1 MVSYNC
7 YLCNFKTPNKYNY
20 NQHIKS
26 KKHLNKLSKNGSENV
41 EKCGKNVENVEKK
54 CIINTEDNQKSQL
67 LTDPISKHVCNLC
80 SKVFSRNDSLKRHIS
95 VCKLNQYSKIFQNI
109 PMNPKNVEKKC
120 IKTDFECQFCGSFY
134 STQFNLNKHIKKCA
148 SKQNEIS
155 NLKYT
160 YETKL
165 IEAKYQGQ
173 LETKQAIIEEQQKTI
188 ETVKQMKPTVTHITN
203 NNSTN
208 KTINYLNT
216 QYGEMIAMEKF
227 LHNLQY
233 EEQLTT
239 EECRKLLASYK
250 DSGIELFARSFSH
263 VMKEN
268 CRRQLLKQGLPE
280 MDIIPLYCSDGN
292 FRSHKEKNSKG
303 WKTKYDNQSLNT
315 MINISSEQVYENCQ
329 KPLMIFGK
337 ERNKVFKQLK
347 QDNHSQKIT
356 DKKMI
361 ENN

>member
-1 MVSYNC
+1 M
-7 YLCNFKTPNKYNY
+7 
-20 NQHIKS
+20 
-26 KKHLNKLSKNGSENV
+26 
-41 EKCGKNVENVEKK
+41 
-54 CIINTEDNQKSQL
+54 
-67 LTDPISKHVCNLC
+67 
-80 SKVFSRNDSLKRHIS
+80 
-95 VCKLNQYSKIFQNI
+95 
-109 PMNPKNVEKKC
+109 
-120 IKTDFECQFCGSFY
+120 
-134 STQFNLNKHIKKCA
+134 
-148 SKQNEIS
+148 
-155 NLKYT
+155 
-160 YETKL
+160 
-165 IEAKYQGQ
+165 
-173 LETKQAIIEEQQKTI
+173 
-188 ETVKQMKPTVTHITN
+188 
-203 NNSTN
+203 
-208 KTINYLNT
+208 NT

-233 EEQLTT
+233 EEQLTM
-239 EECRKLLASYK
+239 EECRKLLTAYK

-292 FRSHKEKNSKG
+292 LRSHKEKNSKG

-347 QDNHSQKIT
+347 QDNHSQKMLG
-356 DKKMI
+356 KKMI

>member
-7 YLCNFKTPNKYNY
+7 YLCKFKSPNKYNY
-20 NQHIKS
+20 NQHCKS
-26 KKHLNKLSKNGSENV
+26 KKHLDKLSRSESENV
-41 EKCGKNVENVEKK
+41 EKCGQNVENVEKK
-54 CIINTEDNQKSQL
+54 YIFNTEEKQNNAFFLEKSPQN
-67 LTDPISKHVCNLC
+67 ICQLC
-80 SKVFSRNDSLKRHIS
+80 SKVFSRSDSLKRHLS
-95 VCKLNQYSKIFQNI
+95 LCKLNNKQKMELKYPEVS
-109 PMNPKNVEKKC
+109 KNVEKKC
-120 IKTDFECQFCGSFY
+120 ISQNFKCQFCQNEYKSNRGLS
-134 STQFNLNKHIKKCA
+134 KHIKNCWLRNKIH
-148 SKQNEIS
+148 QEHDQH
-155 NLKYT
+155 
-160 YETKL
+160 TKL
-165 IEAKYQGQ
+165 LEKD
-173 LETKQAIIEEQQKTI
+173 LETKEIIIKNQQETI
-188 ETVKQMKPTVTHITN
+188 KTVKEMKPSITHITH

-347 QDNHSQKIT
+347 QDNHSQNLV
-356 DKKMI
+356 DRKMI

>member
-1 MVSYNC
+1 MVLHIC
-7 YLCNFKTPNKYNY
+7 QLCDFKSTLLSNY
-20 NQHIKS
+20 NRHLKTQKHLKNEEKMRKNEENEEKRISNNTELNHESILFSEKLPHFICKFCS
-26 KKHLNKLSKNGSENV
+26 KK
-41 EKCGKNVENVEKK
+41 
-54 CIINTEDNQKSQL
+54 
-67 LTDPISKHVCNLC
+67 
-80 SKVFSRNDSLKRHIS
+80 FSRNDNLQRHIS
-95 VCKLNQYSKIFQNI
+95 VCKLNNNSKIFQNI
-109 PMNPKNVEKKC
+109 PKNSKKEEKKNNSNVFKC
-120 IKTDFECQFCGSFY
+120 KFCGSNY
-134 STQFNLNKHIKKCA
+134 STQFNLNKHIRKCV
-148 SKQNEIS
+148 SKQDELS
-155 NLKYT
+155 QLKHN
-160 YETKL
+160 YEKKL
-165 IEAKYQGQ
+165 W
-173 LETKQAIIEEQQKTI
+173 QQKLEDKEKLLEQKEKTI
-188 ETVKQMKPTVTHITN
+188 AATQQNKPIINNITHN
-203 NNSTN
+203 NYTSTN

-239 EECRKLLASYK
+239 EECRKLLTAYK

-292 FRSHKEKNSKG
+292 LRSHKEKNSKG

-347 QDNHSQKIT
+347 QDNHSQNKQEQ
-356 DKKMI
+356 KLI
-361 ENN
+361 EDN